1 MTYIYKTWMTKYLK
15 LELMHDDFF
24 QSRFEQRSAK
34 VAEELE
40 ALEDEAMEEKAF
52 HLMGET
58 TAQVNTPTYRDISPM

>member
-1 MTYIYKTWMTKYLK
+1 
-15 LELMHDDFF
+15 MHDDFF
-24 QSRFEQRSAK
+24 QSRFEKRSAK

-58 TAQVNTPTYRDISPM
+58 TAQVNMPKQRTYK